1 MRKSILFLA
10 VFAICLGHCAFAQE
24 QTITV
29 IGKGDARVI
38 PDVVYLFVGIETVAQ
53 TPGEAVKKNSI
64 SIENLKKKIVS
75 FNIKLE
81 DVKTANFYLYKKTDF
96 VEGKEVFRGYSVTN
110 TLEVPVEDVGKA
122 GDVLDGLMAE
132 GVNSIQN
139 VEYGIKD
146 RKSVEKEVL
155 NKAVS
160 DAKSKAEDIAKNAG
174 YKLGKVISI
183 KESYTSR
190 AYYGAEG
197 GAGEGYAGPFVPG
210 KLKVEGTAE
219 VTYKLVE

>member
-1 MRKSILFLA
+1 MRKKIFFL
-10 VFAICLGHCAFAQE
+10 VLLMFLLSPCAFAQE

-29 IGKGDARVI
+29 TGKGDARVI
-38 PDVVYLFVGIETVAQ
+38 PDIVYLFVGIETIAK
-53 TPGEAVKKNSI
+53 TPGEAVKQNSV
-64 SIENLKKKIVS
+64 SVENLKKKIVS

-81 DVKTANFYLYKKTDF
+81 DVKTANFYLYKKTDY

-110 TLEVPVEDVGKA
+110 TLEVPVEDIGKA
-122 GDVLDGLMAE
+122 GDILDGLMAE

-139 VEYGIKD
+139 VEYSIKD

-160 DAKSKAEDIAKNAG
+160 DARAKAEDVAKNAG

-183 KESYTSR
+183 KESYSSL

-210 KLKVEGTAE
+210 KLKVAGTAE
-219 VTYKLVE
+219 VTYKLTE